1 MSLGIQTLGTNR
13 NRSVYFESVRVDAF
27 NFPSIETLMP
37 SYIHRP
43 SWYLP
48 ENVATDE
55 EVFFNRRTFLKA
67 AGIGGILAVGPSAA
81 SVAQEI
87 TPTSAL
93 AIPRYARNAKF
104 ADVGRA
110 LTEEYV
116 GTTFNNFW
124 EFTYNKNV
132 VSVVQ
137 DFKLDPYTLTIDGL
151 VEKPLTLG
159 LEDIE
164 KLGYEERVY
173 RFRCVEAW
181 SMTVPWLGVPLAKLV
196 VFESFLDPGQA
207 PNQLND
213 RYNWPYHEGLRI
225 DEARNEMG
233 FVATGAYGKRLLPQS
248 GTPLRIVV
256 PWKYGYK
263 GPKSIVRM
271 RFVDKQPGT
280 FWSDVIPAE
289 YPFYSNVDPESPHP
303 RWSQETEK
311 FISDKANLADVEIL
325 PTQWYNG
332 YEEQVGHLYKGM
344 PRKLY

>member
-1 MSLGIQTLGTNR
+1 
-13 NRSVYFESVRVDAF
+13 
-27 NFPSIETLMP
+27 MP
-37 SYIHRP
+37 SFIRRP

-48 ENVATDE
+48 DSAATGED
-55 EVFFNRRTFLKA
+55 VFFNRSDFLKA
-67 AGIGGILAVGPSAA
+67 MGIGGMMAGGRFTPSF
-81 SVAQEI
+81 AQE
-87 TPTSAL
+87 TAATSGL
-93 AIPRYARNAKF
+93 PLPEYARNPKF
-104 ADVGRA
+104 AHVGRA

-124 EFTYNKNV
+124 EFAYTKAV
-132 VSVVQ
+132 VNIVK

-196 VFESFLDPGQA
+196 ALAKPKSTAKYVAFKSFFDPKQA
-207 PNQLND
+207 PNQSD
-213 RYNWPYHEGLRI
+213 GRYKWPYHEGLRI
-225 DEARNEMG
+225 DEAMNELG

-248 GTPLRIVV
+248 GTPLRIVT

-263 GPKSIVRM
+263 GPKSVVRM
-271 RFVDKQPGT
+271 TFVDEQPST
-280 FWSDVIPAE
+280 FWSAAIPNE
-289 YPFYSNVDPESPHP
+289 YPFYSNVDPQSPHP
-303 RWSQETEK
+303 RWSQAEEK
-311 FISDKANLADVEIL
+311 FITDKANVADVEIV

-332 YEEQVGHLYKGM
+332 YEEQVGHLYKNM

>member
-1 MSLGIQTLGTNR
+1 
-13 NRSVYFESVRVDAF
+13 
-27 NFPSIETLMP
+27 MP
-37 SYIHRP
+37 SFIRRP

-48 ENVATDE
+48 DSAATGED
-55 EVFFNRRTFLKA
+55 VFFNRRDFLKA
-67 AGIGGILAVGPSAA
+67 MGIGGMMAGGRSTPSF
-81 SVAQEI
+81 AQE
-87 TPTSAL
+87 TAATSGL
-93 AIPRYARNAKF
+93 PLPEYARNPKF
-104 ADVGRA
+104 AHVGRA

-124 EFTYNKNV
+124 EFAYTKAV
-132 VSVVQ
+132 VNIVK

-196 VFESFLDPGQA
+196 ALARPKSTAKYVAFKSFFDPKQA
-207 PNQLND
+207 PNQSD
-213 RYNWPYHEGLRI
+213 GRYKWPYHEGLRI
-225 DEARNEMG
+225 DEAMNELG

-248 GTPLRIVV
+248 GTPLRIVT

-263 GPKSIVRM
+263 GPKSVVRM
-271 RFVDKQPGT
+271 TFVDEQPST
-280 FWSDVIPAE
+280 FWSAAIPNE
-289 YPFYSNVDPESPHP
+289 YPFYSNVDPQSPHP
-303 RWSQETEK
+303 RWSQAEEK
-311 FISDKANLADVEIL
+311 FITDKANVADVEIV

-332 YEEQVGHLYKGM
+332 YEEQVGHLYKDM

>member
-1 MSLGIQTLGTNR
+1 
-13 NRSVYFESVRVDAF
+13 
-27 NFPSIETLMP
+27 MP
-37 SYIHRP
+37 SFIRRP

-48 ENVATDE
+48 DSAATGED
-55 EVFFNRRTFLKA
+55 VFFNRRDFLKA
-67 AGIGGILAVGPSAA
+67 MGIGGMMAGGLSTPSF
-81 SVAQEI
+81 AQE
-87 TPTSAL
+87 TAATSGL
-93 AIPRYARNAKF
+93 PLPEYARNPKF
-104 ADVGRA
+104 AHVGRA

-124 EFTYNKNV
+124 EFAYTKAV
-132 VSVVQ
+132 VNIVK

-196 VFESFLDPGQA
+196 ALAKPKSTAKYVAFKSFFDPKQA
-207 PNQLND
+207 PNQSD
-213 RYNWPYHEGLRI
+213 GRYKWPYHEGLRI
-225 DEARNEMG
+225 DEAMNELG

-248 GTPLRIVV
+248 GTPLRIVT

-263 GPKSIVRM
+263 GPKSVVRM
-271 RFVDKQPGT
+271 TFVDEQPST
-280 FWSDVIPAE
+280 FWSAAIPNE
-289 YPFYSNVDPESPHP
+289 YPFYSNVDPQSPHP
-303 RWSQETEK
+303 RWSQAEEK
-311 FISDKANLADVEIL
+311 FITDKANVADVEIV

-332 YEEQVGHLYKGM
+332 YEEQVGHLYKDM

>member
-1 MSLGIQTLGTNR
+1 
-13 NRSVYFESVRVDAF
+13 
-27 NFPSIETLMP
+27 MP
-37 SYIHRP
+37 SFIRRP

-48 ENVATDE
+48 DSAATGED
-55 EVFFNRRTFLKA
+55 VFFNRRDFLKA
-67 AGIGGILAVGPSAA
+67 MGIGGMMAGGRSTPSF
-81 SVAQEI
+81 AQE
-87 TPTSAL
+87 TAATSGL
-93 AIPRYARNAKF
+93 PLPEYARNPKF
-104 ADVGRA
+104 AHVGRA

-124 EFTYNKNV
+124 EFAYTKAV
-132 VSVVQ
+132 VNIVK

-196 VFESFLDPGQA
+196 ALAKPKSTAKYVAFKSFFDPKQA
-207 PNQLND
+207 PNQSD
-213 RYNWPYHEGLRI
+213 GRYKWPYHEGLRI
-225 DEARNEMG
+225 DEAMNELG

-248 GTPLRIVV
+248 GTPLRIVT

-263 GPKSIVRM
+263 GPKSVVRM
-271 RFVDKQPGT
+271 TFVDEQPST
-280 FWSDVIPAE
+280 FWSAAIPNE
-289 YPFYSNVDPESPHP
+289 YPFYSNVDPQSPHP
-303 RWSQETEK
+303 RWSQAEEK
-311 FISDKANLADVEIL
+311 FITDKANVADVEIV

-332 YEEQVGHLYKGM
+332 YEEQVGHLYKNM